1 MQFTVLTS
9 VATKLDY
16 DISDIKWTYDDNI
29 SVIEDKMIRVT
40 EKLCELVN
48 TKKETAKKEV
58 PKRIVEFMQENYT
71 DPDFYMTTLVEEFEL
86 SDKTIAKLI
95 KDYQNMTFSEYL
107 EELRLQ
113 KAVRLLNDPANNVRA
128 VAEASGFR
136 SENTF
141 FKAFKRRFGVTPSN
155 YRNNKELIQ

>member
-1 MQFTVLTS
+1 MSGDESAAVNLIRKQWDKVKKVRNDSMLKQTFFMQFTVLTS

-16 DISDIKWTYDDNI
+16 DISDTKWTYDDNI

-58 PKRIVEFMQENYT
+58 PKRIVEFMQENYC

-95 KDYQNMTFSEYL
+95 KEYQ
-107 EELRLQ
+107 
-113 KAVRLLNDPANNVRA
+113 K
-128 VAEASGFR
+128 
-136 SENTF
+136 
-141 FKAFKRRFGVTPSN
+141 
-155 YRNNKELIQ
+155 